1 MQATGSQCWKTQV
14 HSMVRKGIK
23 PGPIS
28 PNTSP
33 GRMRSFTYVQKCP
46 VTSSPAATPVQSC
59 TSGHLPCGS
68 AVPITSHVQPQGL
81 GWCSHLEEGSRHGSS
96 GPSPA
101 TCSTFKCLIQKMFT
115 SRVSK
120 HMRSTGTAPIRFPVE
135 ETVKTEAMPK
145 KSE

>member
-14 HSMVRKGIK
+14 HRMVRKGIK
-23 PGPIS
+23 PGPYLSEHIPREDAQLYICAEVPS
-28 PNTSP
+28 NLLP
-33 GRMRSFTYVQKCP
+33 
-46 VTSSPAATPVQSC
+46 SSYACSKLHLRALALWLSC
-59 TSGHLPCGS
+59 SHHLS
-68 AVPITSHVQPQGL
+68 RTPQGL

-101 TCSTFKCLIQKMFT
+101 TCSIFKCLIQKMFT

-120 HMRSTGTAPIRFPVE
+120 HMRSTGTAPIRFSVQ
-135 ETVKTEAMPK
+135 ETVKTEATPK